1 MAITTLTL
9 PKEKLNT
16 MGIQN
21 NNSIINN
28 KIKGDMS
35 QNKFPSNI
43 ANSYNNMMGIDNQ
56 YKSMPS
62 YKAGGGGGE
71 AIEGLAKMMGG
82 SIPNPYQFAKMKSS
96 GIASGQA
103 EVEQQ
108 TNMLKFEEDKKKREE
123 EDKRYARSMGYADI
137 ESFYKDQETKRKKQ
151 NLDSNY

>member
-1 MAITTLTL
+1 MPITTLTS
-9 PKEKLNT
+9 PKENLNT

-21 NNSIINN
+21 SNSII

-35 QNKFPSNI
+35 QNILPSNI
-43 ANSYNNMMGIDNQ
+43 TNAYNNVMGIDSQ
-56 YKSMPS
+56 YKSTPS

-103 EVEQQ
+103 EIEKQ
-108 TNMLKFEEDKKKREE
+108 TNMLKFQEDKKKREE
-123 EDKRYARSMGYADI
+123 EDQRYARSMGYSNI
-137 ESFYKDQETKRKKQ
+137 ESFYRDQEAKRKKQ
-151 NLDSNY
+151 NLNSNY